1 MAQKM
6 AEKKERFGWFAQGPP
21 DLDEWL
27 RQTAERL
34 RRTFGGGGSKRGN
47 PWGAFQESRDNG
59 GGGGG
64 DGGPSRPRELPMNP
78 KIIISLAASAIV
90 LIYLVVGFYT
100 VDASERAILFR
111 LGNPVAVTE
120 PGLRWHLPLV
130 EDYRIINIS
139 NVRRSEIGYR
149 DNPKNKIPRESLMLT
164 DNLNIIDIQFA
175 VQFLLKDP
183 EDYLFE
189 NRSPEEAVAQVAE
202 TAMREIVGRSK
213 IDFVL
218 YEGREEIAAEAKLL
232 MQGILD
238 RYRTG
243 IQVQQVA
250 VQNVQPPDQVQDA
263 FEDAIKARQD
273 HERKINEGQAYAN
286 NVIPRARG
294 MAARIEQEAEGY
306 RRAVIAES
314 EGETERFTRLADE
327 YIKAPEV
334 TRRRLYLEVIEKVF
348 ANSSKILIDQ
358 KEGSNNLI
366 YLPLDRLI
374 GGGGASSSAS
384 PLSGGEGGGRQP
396 LSAGGSLPTLEEV
409 KDRLRRELGG
419 GQSQIEKEVR

>member
-358 KEGSNNLI
+358 KEGTNNLI

-374 GGGGASSSAS
+374 GGGGTSSSAS
-384 PLSGGEGGGRQP
+384 PLSGGEGGRQP

>member
-90 LIYLVVGFYT
+90 LIYLVLGFYT

>member
-64 DGGPSRPRELPMNP
+64 NGGPSRPRELPMNP

-358 KEGSNNLI
+358 KEGTNNLI

-384 PLSGGEGGGRQP
+384 PLSSGEGGRQP

>member
-1 MAQKM
+1 
-6 AEKKERFGWFAQGPP
+6 
-21 DLDEWL
+21 
-27 RQTAERL
+27 
-34 RRTFGGGGSKRGN
+34 
-47 PWGAFQESRDNG
+47 
-59 GGGGG
+59 
-64 DGGPSRPRELPMNP
+64 
-78 KIIISLAASAIV
+78 
-90 LIYLVVGFYT
+90 
-100 VDASERAILFR
+100 
-111 LGNPVAVTE
+111 
-120 PGLRWHLPLV
+120 
-130 EDYRIINIS
+130 
-139 NVRRSEIGYR
+139 
-149 DNPKNKIPRESLMLT
+149 MLT

-334 TRRRLYLEVIEKVF
+334 TRRRLYF
-348 ANSSKILIDQ
+348 
-358 KEGSNNLI
+358 GS
-366 YLPLDRLI
+366 D
-374 GGGGASSSAS
+374 
-384 PLSGGEGGGRQP
+384 
-396 LSAGGSLPTLEEV
+396 
-409 KDRLRRELGG
+409 
-419 GQSQIEKEVR
+419 

>member
-34 RRTFGGGGSKRGN
+34 RRTFGGGGSK
-47 PWGAFQESRDNG
+47 PWGAFQESRGN

-78 KIIISLAASAIV
+78 RIIISLAASAIV
-90 LIYLVVGFYT
+90 LIYLVLGFYT

>member
-306 RRAVIAES
+306 RLAVIAES

>member
-34 RRTFGGGGSKRGN
+34 RRAFGGGGSKRGN
-47 PWGAFQESRDNG
+47 PWGAFQESRDN
-59 GGGGG
+59 GGGG

-358 KEGSNNLI
+358 KEGTNNLI

-384 PLSGGEGGGRQP
+384 PLSSGEGGGRQP

>member
-64 DGGPSRPRELPMNP
+64 GDGGPSRPRELPMNP
-78 KIIISLAASAIV
+78 RIIISLAASAIV

-358 KEGSNNLI
+358 KEGTNNLI

-374 GGGGASSSAS
+374 GGGASSSAS
-384 PLSGGEGGGRQP
+384 PLSGGEGGQQP